1 MVAGWLWIDSE
12 KSFALAW
19 RGERIVDD
27 LNFLQD
33 SYCKP
38 DLDIDLRSVVIVE
51 QDREHRVAMGRY
63 LERVMGVRIV
73 YYSYP
78 EQDLAGIVKALVGQ
92 TFCLVMGVD
101 GDQGAVCWDLLSR
114 ELVDQGLSFFAI
126 AITQSKA
133 TEFSLADSSVCCL
146 PRPLAMADLAQAVRR
161 GFEQMVPSE
170 PATRSMDAHRAQT
183 ETCGP
188 CFKLR
193 PVGEE
198 ELVQGMVGRSAQ
210 MKRVFDLVG
219 EVAGMDSSV
228 LITGPSGTGKKL
240 AARAIHYLSR
250 RFRERKVDINCAAM
264 PPELLESE
272 LFGPAEET
280 LAGANVGHQGRFG
293 QARGGTLLL
302 SEIAALP
309 LNLQDKLLRALGGQD
324 ARSVVADVRVVAT
337 AHSDLEDLV
346 GRGKFR
352 RELYG
357 LLNAS
362 RIKMPA
368 LSQRGEDILALIA
381 YFLSRYSD
389 GLGRRGPDFDDQA
402 LELLLGYDWP
412 GNVRELE
419 NVIERL
425 VTLGKRG
432 VVAVADLPAK
442 ISRHHLLSKVFGQNG
457 LNLPQEGLDVKRVLS
472 QIEDSLIVQALT
484 RTKGNKNQAS
494 KLLQLNRTT
503 LLEKMKKK
511 NISLG

>member
-1 MVAGWLWIDSE
+1 M
-12 KSFALAW
+12 
-19 RGERIVDD
+19 DD

-38 DLDIDLRSVVIVE
+38 DLDVHLRSVVIVA
-51 QDREHRVAMGRY
+51 QDREQRAAMGRY

-78 EQDLAGIVKALVGQ
+78 EQDLAGIAKALVGQ

-101 GDQGAVCWDLLSR
+101 RDQDQGHDQDQGTICWDLLSR

-133 TEFSLADSSVCCL
+133 SEFSLADGSVYCL

-161 GFEQMVPSE
+161 GFEQMAPPDPE
-170 PATRSMDAHRAQT
+170 TRPMDAHRAQGG
-183 ETCGP
+183 TCGP
-188 CFKLR
+188 RLKLQ
-193 PVGEE
+193 PVGEG
-198 ELVQGMVGRSAQ
+198 ELVQGMVGRSRQ

-219 EVAGMDSSV
+219 EVSRMDSGV

-240 AARAIHYLSR
+240 VAQAIHHLSR
-250 RFRERKVDINCAAM
+250 RFRERKVDINCAAI

-272 LFGPAEET
+272 LFGPVEKT
-280 LAGANVGHQGRFG
+280 LAGAHIGHQGRFG

-324 ARSVVADVRVVAT
+324 GGRSIELEVRVVAT

-357 LLNAS
+357 FLNAS

-389 GLGRRGPDFDDQA
+389 GLGRGGPDFDHQA

-432 VVAVADLPAK
+432 VVAVEDLPAK